1 MKIVAFVGDS
11 GSGKT
16 RLISGLIAELKRRS
30 LRTCILKHCAHG
42 FALDAQGKDTWNFA
56 EAGADGV
63 AMLGPG
69 EWAVRMKAEDDP
81 EQGLRALALRLFA
94 DADVVLVEGGKTARF
109 KKIEVLRTGVSGA
122 LHTADGELLAV
133 VSDAPAPA
141 SAPVPFFE
149 PSQTIEICEFILS
162 HGEDV
167 MADIT
172 LEVDGREVNMNPF
185 VQTIFENTIRGMV
198 SSLSGVDPEPETI
211 KVVIRRGKEEPAAK

>member
-1 MKIVAFVGDS
+1 MKTVAIVGAS

-16 RLISGLIAELKRRS
+16 RLITGLIAELKRRG
-30 LRTCILKHCAHG
+30 LRTCVLKHCAHG
-42 FALDAQGKDTWNFA
+42 FALDTEGKDTWNFA

-69 EWAVRMKAEDDP
+69 EWAVRMKARDVP
-81 EQGLRALALRLFA
+81 EPDLRALARRLFA

-122 LHTADGELLAV
+122 LLTAGEELLAV
-133 VSDAPAPA
+133 VSDAPAPD
-141 SAPVPFFE
+141 SAPAPFFE
-149 PSQTIEICEFILS
+149 PSQTFEICEFILS
-162 HGEDV
+162 RGEDV

-198 SSLSGVDPEPETI
+198 SSLSGVDPDPETI